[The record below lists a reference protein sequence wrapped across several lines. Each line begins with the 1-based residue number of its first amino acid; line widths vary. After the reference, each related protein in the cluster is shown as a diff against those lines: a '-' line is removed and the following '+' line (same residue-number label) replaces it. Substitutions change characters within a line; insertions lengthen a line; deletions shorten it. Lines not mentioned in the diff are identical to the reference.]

1 MFELKFWSSQ
11 VKKKSGA
18 QQLPAPV
25 DNGSNLDL
33 IIDLV
38 IVFQSTFIAGHKKK
52 LKKKSFKNS
61 KVQLKM
67 QICVNNKCKSA
78 SEIKSIHALNNFKK
92 IKTNKTSL
100 GEWNI
105 PLTVPD
111 WLCLQARSLSCPA
124 TGSCRPAPR
133 GDWSTWDLGSMSL
146 SMFRSPGTSSSWLA
160 PTSVESWLAD

>member
-1 MFELKFWSSQ
+1 MNYKEGRYVSKSGGIFMVSATFHVRTEILVIPGKE
-11 VKKKSGA
+11 KSGA

-61 KVQLKM
+61 KVQLKL

-100 GEWNI
+100 GE
-105 PLTVPD
+105 
-111 WLCLQARSLSCPA
+111 
-124 TGSCRPAPR
+124 
-133 GDWSTWDLGSMSL
+133 
-146 SMFRSPGTSSSWLA
+146 
-160 PTSVESWLAD
+160 